1 MVIEL
6 SSIRSLDERE
16 SRVATMFLH
25 ANRLNP
31 KLQDV
36 YLRATLQQIDYL
48 ANEDVEMKVGPGTS
62 KMVYDD
68 LIEADFQAPLSD
80 YANFV
85 VIDTNILLHSLEVL
99 QQFVEDIEKLSV
111 PTIIVVPGIVIHEL
125 DR

>member
-1 MVIEL
+1 M
-6 SSIRSLDERE
+6 
-16 SRVATMFLH
+16 
-25 ANRLNP
+25 
-31 KLQDV
+31 
-36 YLRATLQQIDYL
+36 
-48 ANEDVEMKVGPGTS
+48 
-62 KMVYDD
+62 D
-68 LIEADFQAPLSD
+68 LIQAGFQTPLSD